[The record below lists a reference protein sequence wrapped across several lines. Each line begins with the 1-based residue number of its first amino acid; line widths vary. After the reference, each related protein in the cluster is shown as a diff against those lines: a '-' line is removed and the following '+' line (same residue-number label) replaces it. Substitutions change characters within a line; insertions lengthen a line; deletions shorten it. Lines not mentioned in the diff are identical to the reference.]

1 MPVRRV
7 YALTSACCF
16 TGSLNEALIITLHMI
31 SECFR
36 SRFTPRSLCSVS
48 LLCAEGLSPCST
60 STASGL
66 CVKPWGHLTRGENR
80 ETLCWFSCGIN
91 MENTV
96 AWRPVML
103 SCFVV
108 RDHSHTVADAPRRT
122 ANAHIRVQ
130 VAIWISYDEIVV
142 VLSRRQVISV
152 CRSLRLRP
160 AY

>member
-1 MPVRRV
+1 MRLCAVLPVRRV
-7 YALTSACCF
+7 YALTSALFF
-16 TGSLNEALIITLHMI
+16 TGSLKQSLIFTLHTI

-66 CVKPWGHLTRGENR
+66 CVKPWGHLTRGGKR
-80 ETLCWFSCGIN
+80 EKLCWFSCGN
-91 MENTV
+91 HVENTV
-96 AWRPVML
+96 AWRSGML
-103 SCFVV
+103 SCVVV

-130 VAIWISYDEIVV
+130 VAS
-142 VLSRRQVISV
+142 
-152 CRSLRLRP
+152 
-160 AY
+160 